1 MQGSQSL
8 PDVGIS
14 SHIPIAGHDIGIKE
28 MYNIA
33 MRNNSAWG
41 VEGYQ
46 VPAAYHDSRKIAEAK
61 SGKFKRPAPR
71 ALKNLDYLTSH
82 LAVAKTIPAPNHY
95 NIVKPWAT
103 DKDKK
108 SAPKYVT
115 KKHSYIDTII
125 QEGIKRPTPGPGAH
139 NLRETDEQAKKKIKK
154 GEVKGSGRTNFL
166 MEYEYVASFTPGP
179 GNYNPRQIQPK
190 LKEVKMKPEDWK
202 KKHNEQRSKSAKSS
216 FPDVGTY
223 NHMPVAYKTFG
234 KLYDQTKNKT
244 NQTKVKEWGTAT
256 RFELKK
262 DNKKDPNNFPGPGQY
277 NMTAEWSGK
286 ALTGKTDTKDK
297 NWMNKITKGIEKSI
311 YYS

>member
-1 MQGSQSL
+1 MHGSQSL
-8 PDVGIS
+8 RDIGTS
-14 SHIPIAGHDIGIKE
+14 SHVPIAGHDISIKE

-82 LAVAKTIPAPNHY
+82 LSVAKTIPAPNHY

-115 KKHSYIDTII
+115 KKNSYIDNII
-125 QEGIKRPTPGPGAH
+125 HENTKRPTPGPGAH

-154 GEVKGSGRTNFL
+154 GEIKGSGRTNFL
-166 MEYEYVASFTPGP
+166 MDYEYVSSSTPGP
-179 GNYNPRQIQPK
+179 GNYNPRQIHPK
-190 LKEVKMKPEDWK
+190 LKEVIMKPEVWK
-202 KKHNEQRSKSAKSS
+202 MKLTVQSS
-216 FPDVGTY
+216 
-223 NHMPVAYKTFG
+223 
-234 KLYDQTKNKT
+234 
-244 NQTKVKEWGTAT
+244 
-256 RFELKK
+256 
-262 DNKKDPNNFPGPGQY
+262 
-277 NMTAEWSGK
+277 
-286 ALTGKTDTKDK
+286 
-297 NWMNKITKGIEKSI
+297 
-311 YYS
+311 